1 VPVRSG
7 RLLLVGL
14 VLVQELL
21 DVRRVVLDQLLE
33 RDRDPL
39 LAELQHL
46 GLAEA
51 VDPRDQEVQ
60 VRVVAAGQ
68 RDLPLL
74 LGRAGVEGGGLP
86 AELELELVAH
96 DLGHRVGVQVH
107 GLVGRREDIDDGLA
121 VGRGLVG
128 SSVGL
133 VGAARSQGGEQA
145 GREERGGRAHG

>member
-21 DVRRVVLDQLLE
+21 DVRGVVLDQLLE
-33 RDRDPL
+33 RDRDAL
-39 LAELQHL
+39 LTELEHL

-51 VDPRDQEVQ
+51 VDPRDQEEQ

-74 LGRAGVEGGGLP
+74 LGRTGVERRGLP
-86 AELELELVAH
+86 AELQLELVAH
-96 DLGHRVGVQVH
+96 DLGDRVGVQVH
-107 GLVGRREDIDDGLA
+107 GLIGRREDIDDRLA
-121 VGRGLVG
+121 VGRRLVG
-128 SSVGL
+128 CSVGL

-145 GREERGGRAHG
+145 GRDERGDRAHG